1 MGVLRPFSSRET
13 ARTAANH
20 LEALSL
26 SFSISLSLTHSR
38 GALDYFNREITQ
50 SRRVRWRG
58 REGRREREW
67 KRKKERGIAGTV
79 RGEMWH
85 DMWVL
90 KIEHPKQP

>member
-1 MGVLRPFSSRET
+1 MRKDSRRNEAAVESMGVLRPFSSRET

-26 SFSISLSLTHSR
+26 SR

-50 SRRVRWRG
+50 SRRVRPW
-58 REGRREREW
+58 REGEGSG
-67 KRKKERGIAGTV
+67 KGRKRGIVGTV